1 MNFVKVGSA
10 VAAAAA
16 EQSSSKLLAIQKHS
30 SQRVLF
36 YVHIGLV
43 AATTNTV
50 LSLSP
55 PSLGCCI
62 FKSGCVSLRE
72 RVKLCGG

>member
-10 VAAAAA
+10 VAAAA
-16 EQSSSKLLAIQKHS
+16 EQSSTASQRCKLLAIQKHS

-36 YVHIGLV
+36 YVHIGLI

-50 LSLSP
+50 GWVLSR
-55 PSLGCCI
+55 SLTAIAGLLHI
-62 FKSGCVSLRE
+62 
-72 RVKLCGG
+72 

>member
-16 EQSSSKLLAIQKHS
+16 EQSSTASPRCKLLAIQKHS

-36 YVHIGLV
+36 YVHIGLM
-43 AATTNTV
+43 AAATNTV
-50 LSLSP
+50 LSLS
-55 PSLGCCI
+55 LTAIAGLLHI
-62 FKSGCVSLRE
+62 
-72 RVKLCGG
+72 